1 MSSVTEKIFLN
12 DGPLLIKVTDSTVDE
27 QLTENASLR
36 MILQWYERHIYR
48 HLYLPLFQTEP
59 DTPIKCS
66 HSDAL
71 LAAIELLYNLD
82 PTNTNVHL
90 SPTANLFPLKSYTF
104 TQQTLLLTYE
114 SWLYTLRDL
123 STYSPYA
130 IDGCHLRLLFIIYQ
144 ILKTILFIHQRGLS
158 CGAIQLTDIHINER
172 YWIQL
177 KPRFHS
183 CLATIESVSD
193 GNTTHNSGNNNI
205 DDDHHS
211 HSLSKPRSR
220 TNSVSFSST
229 SKENTR
235 ISNLNDESLVI
246 TTKISPRTTTIS
258 HSSVYHV
265 EHRYETY
272 CRTHIDIVELI
283 KQWQLGHISN
293 FDYLLILNALAGRKF
308 HDPNNHLIFPWIN
321 DFTSSTSNLRD
332 LSQSKYR
339 LNKGDAQLDLTY
351 NYYSSS
357 ISSTTTNIVPHH
369 LSEHLSSITYY
380 VYKAR
385 RTEKQILCEN
395 VRSIWVPNEYPSSIG
410 RLYFWTPE
418 ECIPEFFY
426 DPLLFQSIHEDLPD
440 LLVPDWCSSPEEF
453 VEKHRQLLE
462 SREISE
468 NLHLWIDL
476 IFGHKLTGESA
487 VEAKNVCLQLVDHH
501 EDLRNEG
508 IVQLFLKPHP
518 PRFLAST
525 RQMIDNSAS
534 TPTTRHS
541 TILDEEQTK
550 RTRALSSVSNIR
562 LTDST
567 LLVNE
572 LNDTFSHL
580 DSIEQLLLLTS
591 MSFGRLPSSS
601 LNNRISK
608 FTSTFLH
615 ACQRDLQYFGVC
627 LLELI
632 LLGKQHYISANSNG
646 SQRLATAKQLLNNNW
661 HLIPIPFRTCLS
673 LLLMDLTNE
682 NESNIQQ
689 QISNRA
695 INVAFFLNRWTTPFP
710 FPFYFEELY
719 RFIHQFEQFDQQL
732 LLNLT
737 SAQQKQIHDNKFYLL
752 LTQIPSL
759 LLSLHTQQGHEL
771 LMPYILHG
779 FHQSIYGIRCI
790 YSLFNPV
797 AVVLGPDESRRQLL
811 TLIQSALNPEKTT
824 IYHWRCFTRRFIIQL
839 IARFNLTKFLQC
851 FPILLIE
858 ACSGFKDEINMKI
871 EIDDDNNN
879 NNNTND
885 SNVETDD
892 NTNERSDTIIPQD
905 YDANVFDSFDEPH
918 GSNLLSD
925 SAVESIIYLQL
936 KLGPVLGCKYF
947 GRHLLRMLALC
958 YVDDEQLQLLSSDK
972 NPCKSIR
979 PVRGDLNAK
988 KIIDCLLSL
997 IQNYGEQIILLIYFP
1012 HLTETIRMAN
1022 HRLTIRSESA
1032 VLSCIVLLKCILPYM
1047 SDSTLMANLTDPI
1060 KTRMIHAS
1068 LTLLSSSSVHFP
1080 SFERA
1085 RSICAYRILDILF
1098 LLSLRLGYESTRLYM
1113 NDSIRAFF
1121 ACFQSTHEP
1130 TDDIHPRTASVTGSS
1145 ANRTNSPTSLSS
1157 HHTNASSMD
1166 GDEYCRITIDSITN
1180 SYKIDSPVKPRS
1192 LNNKQARSASH
1203 SLLTAPYMEDDSS
1216 SSSTTNIHTR
1226 ESIQQEID
1234 ATFTCELACTAFVQF
1249 CRLCGDQHMNSLVTR
1264 NDTIHAWIAELTSK
1278 PDVISRNDSISASDV
1293 LISIRDRDIRYQ
1305 YSDESRFLRKNWLS
1319 YWEHEVGRSENAI
1332 VNFKQIHLQSFV
1344 GHTNAVRSLCVL
1356 DDESTFISGGRDQ
1369 KLLVWKVENQSDS
1382 ATKVESRWSYTGY
1395 RKSVFAIS
1403 FLESLRLAA
1412 TCDGSIHVLDP
1423 FRGQLVYRYSQ
1434 SKETS
1439 AFAAMAAM
1447 PAPSTNILAATSD
1460 GIVRFIDVRTRAVA
1474 YDWKTTL
1481 GAGGQVKT
1489 LAISPNAHAA
1499 VIGFTTGTVSVFDV
1513 RSGGILGTLK
1523 VPEGEVLKANFYSRS
1538 RFFTSSGDGS
1548 IFLWNTKELAQ
1559 ATPALLKS
1567 HTDPAPFVLT
1577 TRSGEFIV
1585 ATQTNKLCIYSN
1597 MKGVAQMDCQCTR
1610 LQSEN
1615 IKGTLSSMALFPE
1628 NRLLLFGS
1636 DNGNIEL
1643 LC

>member
-12 DGPLLIKVTDSTVDE
+12 DGPFLIKITDTTVDE

-48 HLYLPLFQTEP
+48 HLYLPLFQTESN
-59 DTPIKCS
+59 TPIKCS

-90 SPTANLFPLKSYTF
+90 SSTANLFPLKSYTL

-114 SWLYTLRDL
+114 SWSYTLRDL

-130 IDGCHLRLLFIIYQ
+130 LDGCHLRLLFIIYQ
-144 ILKTILFIHQRGLS
+144 LLKTILFIHQRGLS
-158 CGAIQLTDIHINER
+158 CGPIQLTDIHINER

-183 CLATIESVSD
+183 CLATIEFASD
-193 GNTTHNSGNNNI
+193 CSTLHNNNNV
-205 DDDHHS
+205 DDDYHN

-220 TNSVSFSST
+220 TSSASFSSIP
-229 SKENTR
+229 KQKPR
-235 ISNLNDESLVI
+235 ISYLNDDSLVI
-246 TTKISPRTTTIS
+246 TTKISPRTTTIL

-293 FDYLLILNALAGRKF
+293 FDYLLILNALSGRKF

-357 ISSTTTNIVPHH
+357 LSSLTTNIVPHH

-385 RTEKQILCEN
+385 RTEKRTLCDN

-426 DPLLFQSIHEDLPD
+426 DSSLFQSIHEDLPD

-468 NLHLWIDL
+468 NIHLWIDL

-487 VEAKNVCLQLVDHH
+487 VEAKNVCLPLVDHH
-501 EDLRNEG
+501 EDLRNGG

-525 RQMIDNSAS
+525 RQMIENSS
-534 TPTTRHS
+534 LTPTTRHS
-541 TILDEEQTK
+541 TILDEEQTRK
-550 RTRALSSVSNIR
+550 IRAPSAVSSSRSNESI
-562 LTDST
+562 
-567 LLVNE
+567 LLANE

-580 DSIEQLLLLTS
+580 DAIEQLLLLTS

-601 LNNRISK
+601 LNNQTSK

-646 SQRLATAKQLLNNNW
+646 SQRLTTAKQLLDNNW

-682 NESNIQQ
+682 NENNIQQ

-737 SAQQKQIHDNKFYLL
+737 SIQQKQIHDNKFYLL

-779 FHQSIYGIRCI
+779 FRQPIYGIRCI
-790 YSLFNPV
+790 YSLFNPI
-797 AVVLGPDESRRQLL
+797 AIVLGPDESRRQLL
-811 TLIQSALNPEKTT
+811 TLIQSALNPDKTT

-858 ACSGFKDEINMKI
+858 ACSGFKDEINLRI
-871 EIDDDNNN
+871 EIDDDS
-879 NNNTND
+879 NNTTSD

-892 NTNERSDTIIPQD
+892 TSNERSDTLTPQD
-905 YDANVFDSFDEPH
+905 YDTSAFEANEDQQHS
-918 GSNLLSD
+918 SNLLSD
-925 SAVESIIYLQL
+925 SSVESIIYLQI

-972 NPCKSIR
+972 NPFKSIR
-979 PVRGDLNAK
+979 PIRGDLNAK

-997 IQNYGEQIILLIYFP
+997 IQNYGEQIILLFYFP
-1012 HLTETIRMAN
+1012 HLIETIRVAN
-1022 HRLTIRSESA
+1022 HRLTIRTESGL
-1032 VLSCIVLLKCILPYM
+1032 LSGIVFFKCILPYM
-1047 SDSTLMANLTDPI
+1047 SDSTLMTHLTDPI
-1060 KTRMIHAS
+1060 KNRIIHSS
-1068 LTLLSSSSVHFP
+1068 LSLLSSSAVHFP

-1085 RSICAYRILDILF
+1085 RSICAYRILDVLF

-1130 TDDIHPRTASVTGSS
+1130 TDDTNRSRTTSITGSS
-1145 ANRTNSPTSLSS
+1145 TNRPNSPTSLSS
-1157 HHTNASSMD
+1157 HNTHASSID

-1180 SYKIDSPVKPRS
+1180 SYKIDSPIKPRNS
-1192 LNNKQARSASH
+1192 HNKQARSASH
-1203 SLLTAPYMEDDSS
+1203 SLLTAPFMEDDSS
-1216 SSSTTNIHTR
+1216 SLSTTNTHTR

-1234 ATFTCELACTAFVQF
+1234 ATFTSELACTAFVQF

-1264 NDTIHAWIAELTSK
+1264 NDTIYAWIAELTSK
-1278 PDVISRNDSISASDV
+1278 PDVMSRNDSISASDV
-1293 LISIRDRDIRYQ
+1293 LISIRDRDVRYQ
-1305 YSDESRFLRKNWLS
+1305 YTDENRFLRKNWLS

-1332 VNFKQIHLQSFV
+1332 LSFKQIHLQSFI

-1369 KLLVWKVENQSDS
+1369 KLLVWKVENQNDN
-1382 ATKVESRWSYTGY
+1382 ATKVESRWSYSGY

-1412 TCDGSIHVLDP
+1412 TCDGSVHILDP
-1423 FRGQLVYRYSQ
+1423 FRGQLVYRYTQ

-1460 GIVRFIDVRTRAVA
+1460 GIVRFLDVRTKALA
-1474 YDWKTTL
+1474 YEWKTTL

-1559 ATPALLKS
+1559 ATPTLLKL

-1610 LQSEN
+1610 LQSDN
-1615 IKGTLSSMALFPE
+1615 IKGTISSMALFPE

>member
-1 MSSVTEKIFLN
+1 MGE
-12 DGPLLIKVTDSTVDE
+12 E
-27 QLTENASLR
+27 
-36 MILQWYERHIYR
+36 IY
-48 HLYLPLFQTEP
+48 
-59 DTPIKCS
+59 S
-66 HSDAL
+66 
-71 LAAIELLYNLD
+71 
-82 PTNTNVHL
+82 
-90 SPTANLFPLKSYTF
+90 
-104 TQQTLLLTYE
+104 
-114 SWLYTLRDL
+114 
-123 STYSPYA
+123 
-130 IDGCHLRLLFIIYQ
+130 Q
-144 ILKTILFIHQRGLS
+144 I
-158 CGAIQLTDIHINER
+158 
-172 YWIQL
+172 
-177 KPRFHS
+177 
-183 CLATIESVSD
+183 
-193 GNTTHNSGNNNI
+193 
-205 DDDHHS
+205 
-211 HSLSKPRSR
+211 
-220 TNSVSFSST
+220 
-229 SKENTR
+229 
-235 ISNLNDESLVI
+235 
-246 TTKISPRTTTIS
+246 
-258 HSSVYHV
+258 
-265 EHRYETY
+265 
-272 CRTHIDIVELI
+272 
-283 KQWQLGHISN
+283 
-293 FDYLLILNALAGRKF
+293 
-308 HDPNNHLIFPWIN
+308 
-321 DFTSSTSNLRD
+321 
-332 LSQSKYR
+332 
-339 LNKGDAQLDLTY
+339 
-351 NYYSSS
+351 
-357 ISSTTTNIVPHH
+357 
-369 LSEHLSSITYY
+369 
-380 VYKAR
+380 
-385 RTEKQILCEN
+385 
-395 VRSIWVPNEYPSSIG
+395 
-410 RLYFWTPE
+410 
-418 ECIPEFFY
+418 
-426 DPLLFQSIHEDLPD
+426 
-440 LLVPDWCSSPEEF
+440 EEF

-476 IFGHKLTGESA
+476 IFGHKLAGESA

-501 EDLRNEG
+501 EDLRNGG
-508 IVQLFLKPHP
+508 IVRLFLKPHP

-534 TPTTRHS
+534 ISTTRHA
-541 TILDEEQTK
+541 TILDEEPTK
-550 RTRALSSVSNIR
+550 RIRALSSVGNSRSN
-562 LTDST
+562 DST
-567 LLVNE
+567 LLANE

-580 DSIEQLLLLTS
+580 DAIEQLLLLTS
-591 MSFGRLPSSS
+591 MSFGRLPLSS
-601 LNNRISK
+601 LHNQTSK
-608 FTSTFLH
+608 FTSTFLL

-632 LLGKQHYISANSNG
+632 LLSKQHYISANSNG
-646 SQRLATAKQLLNNNW
+646 SQRLATAKQILNNNW
-661 HLIPIPFRTCLS
+661 HLIPIPFRACLS
-673 LLLMDLTNE
+673 LLLMDLPNE

-732 LLNLT
+732 LLDLT

-759 LLSLHTQQGHEL
+759 LVSLHTQQGHEL

-779 FHQSIYGIRCI
+779 FRQPIYGIRCI
-790 YSLFNPV
+790 YFLFNPV
-797 AVVLGPDESRRQLL
+797 AVVLGPDESRRQLF
-811 TLIQSALNPEKTT
+811 TLIQSALDPDKTT

-839 IARFNLTKFLQC
+839 IARFNLAKFLQC
-851 FPILLIE
+851 FPILLVE
-858 ACSGFKDEINMKI
+858 ACAGFKDEINLKI
-871 EIDDDNNN
+871 EIEDDNNN
-879 NNNTND
+879 NNSSD
-885 SNVETDD
+885 SNIETDD

-905 YDANVFDSFDEPH
+905 YDTNIFESIEEPH
-918 GSNLLSD
+918 SSNLLSD

-972 NPCKSIR
+972 NPFKTIR

-997 IQNYGEQIILLIYFP
+997 IQNYGEQIILLVYFP
-1012 HLTETIRMAN
+1012 HLTETIRIAN

-1032 VLSCIVLLKCILPYM
+1032 LLSCIVLLKCILPYM
-1047 SDSTLMANLTDPI
+1047 SDSTLMAQLTDPI
-1060 KTRMIHAS
+1060 KNRTIHSS

-1085 RSICAYRILDILF
+1085 RSICAYRVLDILF

-1130 TDDIHPRTASVTGSS
+1130 LDDTHPRTNSIINSS
-1145 ANRTNSPTSLSS
+1145 INRPNSPTSLSS
-1157 HHTNASSMD
+1157 HNTNASSMD

-1180 SYKIDSPVKPRS
+1180 SYKIDSPAKPRS
-1192 LNNKQARSASH
+1192 QN
-1203 SLLTAPYMEDDSS
+1203 DSS
-1216 SSSTTNIHTR
+1216 SSSTTTNIHTR

-1264 NDTIHAWIAELTSK
+1264 NDTIYAWIADLTSK
-1278 PDVISRNDSISASDV
+1278 PDVMSRNDSISASDV

-1305 YSDESRFLRKNWLS
+1305 YADESRFLRKNWLS
-1319 YWEHEVGRSENAI
+1319 YWEHEIGRSENTI
-1332 VNFKQIHLQSFV
+1332 LSFKQIHLQSFV

-1369 KLLVWKVENQSDS
+1369 KLLVWKVENQSDN

-1403 FLESLRLAA
+1403 FLDSLRLAA
-1412 TCDGSIHVLDP
+1412 TCDGSVHIVDP
-1423 FRGQLVYRYSQ
+1423 FRGQFIYRYSQ

-1460 GIVRFIDVRTRAVA
+1460 GTVRFVDVRTKAFA
-1474 YDWKTTL
+1474 YEWKTTL

-1489 LAISPNAHAA
+1489 LAISPNAHSA

-1548 IFLWNTKELAQ
+1548 IYLWNTKELAQ

-1577 TRSGEFIV
+1577 TRNGEFIV